1 MGKWKERFEIIID
14 GKVNKTTV
22 GYYGLEREESA
33 FREKIKDKGF
43 EEIESS
49 SNGSSGY
56 ILYFNEGTLESS
68 TFAYREITRFVDANG
83 EKIYYGDLIAY
94 GSPDGQTYD
103 LFESAFDDGKYYIR
117 STASKMW
124 DSSKTPITGEE
135 IKKSYYVVHKVFE
148 KIK

>member
-1 MGKWKERFEIIID
+1 MGKLKDRFEIIID
-14 GKVNKTTV
+14 GNVKKTTV
-22 GYYGLEREESA
+22 GYNGLGREKSV

-43 EEIESS
+43 EEIASS

-56 ILYFNEGTLESS
+56 ILYFSEDTLESR

-103 LFESAFDDGKYYIR
+103 LFESAFNEGNYYIR
-117 STASKMW
+117 STALPMW
-124 DSSKTPITGEE
+124 DSSKTPITGKE
-135 IKKSYYVVHKVFE
+135 IKESYYVVHQVFE